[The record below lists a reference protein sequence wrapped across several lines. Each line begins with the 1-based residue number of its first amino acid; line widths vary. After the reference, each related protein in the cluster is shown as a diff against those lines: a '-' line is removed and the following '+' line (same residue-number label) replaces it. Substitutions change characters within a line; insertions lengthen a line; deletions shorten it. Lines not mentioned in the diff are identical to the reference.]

1 MVGIGNRDLAAC
13 TRAGSPSCHAAAD
26 AGGCSRHDR
35 ASARRCRGHQ
45 RQAPA
50 AAPEPPA
57 GGRLAPAAAAGPC
70 RPATSPVRPDTVR
83 AVSRTC
89 RPGGFTPAIHW
100 PETCGYSYTGGD
112 TRRHGE
118 HLQPAERQRSPQ
130 SRTATS
136 GILQLARTI
145 TDRRLFALV
154 LCPPLESRRAQIG
167 QLWQLRVP
175 ERSQLNP
182 PSARLKG
189 RGPRRVAPRGAGG
202 RRSRPGCGR
211 RGRAWPG
218 CWTRGSSPSPLTA
231 TAFLRFPGSHGRGL
245 PP

>member
-145 TDRRLFALV
+145 TDRRLSAFF
-154 LCPPLESRRAQIG
+154 RAQALASCRAHIS
-167 QLWQLRVP
+167 QICRVRAHRTTLVSGLIVAAP
-175 ERSQLNP
+175 AP
-182 PSARLKG
+182 ARAPG
-189 RGPRRVAPRGAGG
+189 VVRENRVDRDA
-202 RRSRPGCGR
+202 RPGWRVR
-211 RGRAWPG
+211 RIAMCCAAGL
-218 CWTRGSSPSPLTA
+218 GS
-231 TAFLRFPGSHGRGL
+231 
-245 PP
+245 PPPINVAG